1 MGLITRNT
9 VVCGVRYYQWPD
21 GSIEVD
27 QREYVERIEPIS
39 LPKSRR
45 SEPSAMVTE
54 PERQEL
60 RRLVGVLQYAAVNT
74 RPDIAAKVGE
84 VQARVT
90 RACVD

>member
-1 MGLITRNT
+1 
-9 VVCGVRYYQWPD
+9 
-21 GSIEVD
+21 
-27 QREYVERIEPIS
+27 
-39 LPKSRR
+39 
-45 SEPSAMVTE
+45 MVTE